1 LSAGSMSV
9 ARQIWFWLLT
19 VAVVAGLLWL
29 LRGILLPFVAGMAL
43 AYLLD
48 PLANRLERIGVK
60 RLVAAL
66 VIVGTFVLAVLILA
80 ILVIPILVAQLSS
93 FIDKLPDYVT
103 RLQSL
108 IADPNLPWLRQIVG
122 EGFADTTQS
131 TGVLVRQSMEW
142 LGTFLRS
149 LWSGGQALISFFSLA
164 VVTPVVAFY
173 LICDW
178 KRMIATLDNWIPRP
192 HLDVVRALAREID
205 EAIAGFVRGQSGV
218 CLILGSYYA
227 VALTIAGLNFGLL
240 IGLLS
245 GLISFVPYVGSLTG
259 LLLGAGVAVVQ
270 FPPHYASIVVVVAIF
285 LVGQFVEGYVL
296 APKLVG
302 ENVGLHPVWLMF
314 ALFAFGYMFGFV
326 GLLVAVP
333 LSAAVGVLTRF
344 ALRKYLT
351 GPFYTGAPA
360 DDGAASASPGP
371 TPGPS

>member
-1 LSAGSMSV
+1 MSV

-19 VAVVAGLLWL
+19 VAVVGGLLWL

-66 VIVGTFVLAVLILA
+66 LIVGTFVVAVLVLA
-80 ILVIPILVAQLSS
+80 ILVIPILVAQLAS

-178 KRMIATLDNWIPRP
+178 KRMVVTLDSWIPRP

-259 LLLGAGVAVVQ
+259 LLLGVGVAVVQ

-344 ALRKYLT
+344 GLRKYLA

-360 DDGAASASPGP
+360 DADAPSATAPK
-371 TPGPS
+371 PGPS